1 MDFLE
6 LQIKFHTD
14 IIEVHKNH
22 IKLLKETYKIPDTN
36 KSSNNTEKYID
47 DTNKSSNNTE
57 KYIDGV
63 NKFNMIVNGLDDQE
77 VVWDRIRN
85 AHPDRYNTEC
95 VNLSKEPIFEPIVET
110 IFEPIVEPIVE
121 PKKINVSNNK
131 NNIKI
136 PNSNK
141 LFQDMLSQVQT
152 QEQQKEQ
159 KQEHQK
165 ETEQKQEH
173 QKETE
178 QKQEQQEKTKEQQKE
193 TEPVKI
199 IKVSRLSKFNDT
211 KQHQIIKNI
220 YTKAKLNME
229 KLSELDND
237 IKLNIEQKIN
247 EEADRLLEAYLN
259 EPNGS

>member
-1 MDFLE
+1 MDFLD

-36 KSSNNTEKYID
+36 KPSDAANKPSD
-47 DTNKSSNNTE
+47 D
-57 KYIDGV
+57 V

-77 VVWDRIRN
+77 IVWDRIRN

-95 VNLSKEPIFEPIVET
+95 AIISKEPIVPVVET
-110 IFEPIVEPIVE
+110 
-121 PKKINVSNNK
+121 KKINVIETKKINVINK

-141 LFQDMLSQVQT
+141 LFQDMSSQLQT
-152 QEQQKEQ
+152 QEQPQDPLVKESQPPEQKET
-159 KQEHQK
+159 EQK
-165 ETEQKQEH
+165 ETEQKQ

-178 QKQEQQEKTKEQQKE
+178 KKQ
-193 TEPVKI
+193 EPVKI

-259 EPNGS
+259 EPNRP

>member
-14 IIEVHKNH
+14 IIDVHKNH

-36 KSSNNTEKYID
+36 KPSDDTEKYID

-57 KYIDGV
+57 NYIDDA

-121 PKKINVSNNK
+121 PKKINVINNQ

-152 QEQQKEQ
+152 QE
-159 KQEHQK
+159 
-165 ETEQKQEH
+165 
-173 QKETE
+173 
-178 QKQEQQEKTKEQQKE
+178 KTKEQQTEQKE
-193 TEPVKI
+193 QQKEPEPVKI

-247 EEADRLLEAYLN
+247 EEADRLLEAYLT
-259 EPNGS
+259 EPNRS

>member
-36 KSSNNTEKYID
+36 KPSDDTEKYID
-47 DTNKSSNNTE
+47 DTNNSSNNTE
-57 KYIDGV
+57 NYIDDA

-110 IFEPIVEPIVE
+110 IFEPIVEPIVD
-121 PKKINVSNNK
+121 PKKINVINNQ

-152 QEQQKEQ
+152 QE
-159 KQEHQK
+159 
-165 ETEQKQEH
+165 
-173 QKETE
+173 
-178 QKQEQQEKTKEQQKE
+178 KTKEQQTEQNQDLLVKE
-193 TEPVKI
+193 SQTQEKTKEPVKI

-229 KLSELDND
+229 KLSELDKD

-247 EEADRLLEAYLN
+247 EEADRLLEAYLT
-259 EPNGS
+259 EPNRS

>member
-36 KSSNNTEKYID
+36 KHSD
-47 DTNKSSNNTE
+47 DTNKPS
-57 KYIDGV
+57 DDV

-77 VVWDRIRN
+77 IVWDRIRN

-95 VNLSKEPIFEPIVET
+95 AIISKEPIVPV
-110 IFEPIVEPIVE
+110 VEPNKINVIE
-121 PKKINVSNNK
+121 TKKINVINK
-131 NNIKI
+131 NNIKT

-141 LFQDMLSQVQT
+141 LFQDMSSQLQT
-152 QEQQKEQ
+152 QEQQKETPQ
-159 KQEHQK
+159 KETPQK
-165 ETEQKQEH
+165 ETEKKQ

-178 QKQEQQEKTKEQQKE
+178 KKQ
-193 TEPVKI
+193 EPVKI

-259 EPNGS
+259 EPNRP

>member
-36 KSSNNTEKYID
+36 KPSDDTEKYID
-47 DTNKSSNNTE
+47 DT
-57 KYIDGV
+57 

-95 VNLSKEPIFEPIVET
+95 VNLSKEPIFEPIVE
-110 IFEPIVEPIVE
+110 PIVD
-121 PKKINVSNNK
+121 PKKINVINNQ

-152 QEQQKEQ
+152 QEKTKEQ
-159 KQEHQK
+159 Q
-165 ETEQKQEH
+165 TEQNQDLLV
-173 QKETE
+173 KESQT
-178 QKQEQQEKTKEQQKE
+178 QEKTKESQTQEK
-193 TEPVKI
+193 TKEPVKI

-247 EEADRLLEAYLN
+247 EEADRLLEAYLT
-259 EPNGS
+259 ELIRS

>member
-36 KSSNNTEKYID
+36 KPSD
-47 DTNKSSNNTE
+47 DTNKPS
-57 KYIDGV
+57 DDV

-77 VVWDRIRN
+77 IVWDRIRN

-95 VNLSKEPIFEPIVET
+95 AIISKEPIVPV
-110 IFEPIVEPIVE
+110 VEPNKINVIE
-121 PKKINVSNNK
+121 TKKINVINK
-131 NNIKI
+131 NNIKT

-141 LFQDMLSQVQT
+141 LFQDMSSQLQT
-152 QEQQKEQ
+152 QEQQKETPQ
-159 KQEHQK
+159 KETPQK
-165 ETEQKQEH
+165 ETEKKQ

-178 QKQEQQEKTKEQQKE
+178 KKQ
-193 TEPVKI
+193 EPVKI

-259 EPNGS
+259 EPNRP

>member
-14 IIEVHKNH
+14 IIDVHKNH

-36 KSSNNTEKYID
+36 KSSDIANKSID
-47 DTNKSSNNTE
+47 DA
-57 KYIDGV
+57 

-95 VNLSKEPIFEPIVET
+95 VNLSKEPIVET
-110 IFEPIVEPIVE
+110 
-121 PKKINVSNNK
+121 KKINVSNNK

-141 LFQDMLSQVQT
+141 LFQDMSSQVQ
-152 QEQQKEQ
+152 QKEKTKEQ
-159 KQEHQK
+159 QK
-165 ETEQKQEH
+165 ETEQKVTE

-178 QKQEQQEKTKEQQKE
+178 QKEQQKEQQKE

-237 IKLNIEQKIN
+237 IKINIEQKIN
-247 EEADRLLEAYLN
+247 EEADRLLEAYLT
-259 EPNGS
+259 EPNRS